1 MVHLSNVRKNIYS
14 ALFSQVCYK
23 LLLKF
28 HFALNVI
35 ILISGYSLASLKS
48 RWINNV
54 KFKPNL
60 Y

>member
-23 LLLKF
+23 LLLKI
-28 HFALNVI
+28 HFALNII
-35 ILISGYSLASLKS
+35 ILISGYSLASLNY
-48 RWINNV
+48 RCINNV
-54 KFKPNL
+54 KFESTL